1 MDERIERARLS
12 YEQAIFTGDSSGLA
26 AADRDLDEVQAD
38 LALARGRALHGRFLT
53 DHITDDAELSHFERA
68 LHLYKT
74 LGDARGEAAALFWIG
89 CYHQVVQRDDEAAV
103 PLLEASRDCAL
114 RAGDRVTLAEALR
127 HLGIADHRAGRLPEA
142 RAALEEST
150 RIRRE
155 LGLTRGIAANLIG
168 LAYIAAGEDRRD
180 DGLAILAEAA
190 TLAEAN
196 DAPQILRDVE
206 EARAALR
213 D

>member
-1 MDERIERARLS
+1 MDERVERAWLS
-12 YEQAIFTGDSSGLA
+12 YEHAIFTGDSGGLA
-26 AADRDLDEVQAD
+26 AADRDLDAVEAD

-53 DHITDDAELSHFERA
+53 DHVTNDAEFSHFERA
-68 LHLYKT
+68 RHLYKS
-74 LGDARGEAAALFWIG
+74 LGDVRGEAAALFWIG
-89 CYHQVVQRDDEAAV
+89 CYHQVVRDDNEAAV
-103 PLLEASRDCAL
+103 PSLEASRDCAL
-114 RAGDRVTLAEALR
+114 RVGDRVTLSQALR
-127 HLGIADHRAGRLPEA
+127 HLGIADHRAGRFPEA
-142 RAALEEST
+142 RVALEEST

-168 LAYIAAGEDRRD
+168 LAYIAAGEGRRD

-190 TLAEAN
+190 TLAAAD
-196 DAPQILRDVE
+196 DASQILRDIE